1 MEKAL
6 DLNDFNKEVTPSEDF
21 NEYVNGNWMKNNPI
35 PDKYTKWGSFE
46 VLHEKNL
53 ERLKNIIEGSVY
65 SGETINNCSDE
76 YKKLKLLYDSYMN
89 ENLIEDLDAIP
100 LDKYIKEI
108 KSCETKSEL
117 WILLSKFY
125 KYGLL
130 SIFSFYPSE
139 DAKNSNDVVPHL
151 STSGLGLPDRD
162 YYFDEDKKET
172 REKYVDYLESA
183 WELYHMSKKDLTF
196 VLDIETKLAEKTY
209 TRVENR
215 DPIKSY
221 NKITINELKHIC
233 NLNWEKYFSF
243 FIIHDISVIIVDNK
257 EFYKRFYDLW
267 NDLKLNVW
275 KDYLIVKLI
284 SNLSSCLSDRFY
296 MNKFNFYNMF
306 LSGQKIP
313 KPRWE
318 RAVSFVDSN
327 LGELLGKTY
336 VDKYFPQTS
345 KDKMLEL
352 VNNLHGV
359 LKERII
365 NLTWMS
371 EDTKIKA
378 LKKHKAF
385 KFKIGYPDKWR
396 DFSSLK
402 FNDND
407 SLMNMIVKINI
418 FDFEYEMNRLF
429 KPTDLTRW
437 EMNPH
442 TINAYFHPLKNE
454 IVFPAGI
461 LQKPF
466 FDPDYDDAINYGAIG
481 TVIGHEMTHSFDDM
495 GNKFDEEGNLNNWW
509 SDEDQNKFDI
519 KSKYYVDEFN
529 KLTVN
534 GKNVNGKLTLGE
546 NLADHGGL
554 KIAYYA
560 LNKHLKE
567 TKNIEKISNFSPN
580 ERFFISWGKVWKS
593 NITPEEADQRIKTDP
608 HSPNIWRINAALA
621 NIPEF
626 HKTFN
631 IQKNSKMYR
640 ENPVQMW

>member
-1 MEKAL
+1 
-6 DLNDFNKEVTPSEDF
+6 
-21 NEYVNGNWMKNNPI
+21 
-35 PDKYTKWGSFE
+35 
-46 VLHEKNL
+46 
-53 ERLKNIIEGSVY
+53 
-65 SGETINNCSDE
+65 
-76 YKKLKLLYDSYMN
+76 
-89 ENLIEDLDAIP
+89 
-100 LDKYIKEI
+100 
-108 KSCETKSEL
+108 
-117 WILLSKFY
+117 
-125 KYGLL
+125 
-130 SIFSFYPSE
+130 
-139 DAKNSNDVVPHL
+139 
-151 STSGLGLPDRD
+151 
-162 YYFDEDKKET
+162 
-172 REKYVDYLESA
+172 
-183 WELYHMSKKDLTF
+183 
-196 VLDIETKLAEKTY
+196 
-209 TRVENR
+209 
-215 DPIKSY
+215 
-221 NKITINELKHIC
+221 
-233 NLNWEKYFSF
+233 
-243 FIIHDISVIIVDNK
+243 
-257 EFYKRFYDLW
+257 
-267 NDLKLNVW
+267 
-275 KDYLIVKLI
+275 
-284 SNLSSCLSDRFY
+284 
-296 MNKFNFYNMF
+296 
-306 LSGQKIP
+306 
-313 KPRWE
+313 
-318 RAVSFVDSN
+318 
-327 LGELLGKTY
+327 
-336 VDKYFPQTS
+336 
-345 KDKMLEL
+345 
-352 VNNLHGV
+352 
-359 LKERII
+359 
-365 NLTWMS
+365 
-371 EDTKIKA
+371 
-378 LKKHKAF
+378 
-385 KFKIGYPDKWR
+385 
-396 DFSSLK
+396 
-402 FNDND
+402 
-407 SLMNMIVKINI
+407 MIVKINI